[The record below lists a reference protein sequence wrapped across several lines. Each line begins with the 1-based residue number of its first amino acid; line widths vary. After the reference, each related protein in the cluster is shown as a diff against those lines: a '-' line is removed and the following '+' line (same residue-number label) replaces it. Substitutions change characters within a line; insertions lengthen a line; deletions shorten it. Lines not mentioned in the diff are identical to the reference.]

1 MASVVLCVFEKPIGL
16 DRIHVTLVYYPHR
29 WYLKKEVGVKKICL
43 MFVALLLL
51 ISAFVTPGV
60 YARDI
65 TDAIFGKDS
74 LVSVPFK
81 IVGDA
86 AGRGWKFFNSML
98 GGDYYRDYGDTGY
111 RHGGYAYE
119 YDYGNYGDGAN
130 GYGYNHQGLDGNQYS
145 GV

>member
-1 MASVVLCVFEKPIGL
+1 M
-16 DRIHVTLVYYPHR
+16 
-29 WYLKKEVGVKKICL
+29 KKKFLLSFALI
-43 MFVALLLL
+43 LLL
-51 ISAFVTPGV
+51 SAFLTPGV
-60 YARDI
+60 FARDV
-65 TDAIFGKDS
+65 TDAMFGKDS
-74 LVSVPFK
+74 GLVSVPFK
-81 IVGDA
+81 MLGEAV
-86 AGRGWKFFNSML
+86 GRGWKFFNSML